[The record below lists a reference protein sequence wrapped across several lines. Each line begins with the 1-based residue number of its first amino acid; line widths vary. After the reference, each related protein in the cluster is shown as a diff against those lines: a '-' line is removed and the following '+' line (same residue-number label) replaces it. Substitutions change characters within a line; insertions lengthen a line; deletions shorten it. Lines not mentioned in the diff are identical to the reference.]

1 MAMSFAK
8 AEFVRVSITNHKV
21 MPKLILEDRLD
32 RQSIHTAKH
41 FFSLDVQKE
50 LCKNGD
56 NHEAD
61 FVHLVRNC
69 FQACDERGINAY
81 TRVRH
86 LQEFS
91 EFQAVL
97 VNWDDW
103 LPPYNYI
110 QGMPVPTYE
119 AITRHHYQTTDLHS
133 VQHAYQS
140 MLNLNN
146 WNQKLF
152 Q

>member
-8 AEFVRVSITNHKV
+8 AEFVRVSITNNKV

-32 RQSIHTAKH
+32 CQNIHIAKC

-56 NHEAD
+56 DHEAD
-61 FVHLVRNC
+61 FVRIVRNW
-69 FQACDERGINAY
+69 FQACDKRGINAY

-91 EFQAVL
+91 EFQADL

-119 AITRHHYQTTDLHS
+119 AITRHRYQTTDLHS
-133 VQHAYQS
+133 GQHAYQS

-146 WNQKLF
+146 WN
-152 Q
+152 